1 MVDIFLRAG
10 EYPFEFAICILA
22 AFIPVFIWMMI
33 FIGKSKKD
41 SFHLVLTFFFGMG
54 SAGLIL
60 LYQSLWGEGP
70 INLIFFGIEAYNF
83 KYNITTLVSEA
94 LIVPFLIYMCVGFL
108 EEVLKH
114 FVVVQADRKIFSSI
128 DEVIE
133 LSIVAALGFAFL
145 ENIAYFYREFLQ
157 SGMDNKYFWTLMIQR
172 SIFVAFVHILC
183 SGIYGYFYGMGFFA
197 KPYMQYQM
205 SHGKK
210 FYIAEA
216 LHYLLHFKKANVFRR
231 RMMMTGL
238 IVASVLH
245 GLYDFAMEINPIIF
259 DDKPLHTILLP
270 LILVLGFL
278 YLSHLLHKKAN
289 MEEFGEMEIEY
300 VYKRPHESIGRN
312 SRSELSEVLSPQ
324 KTPSYHKSFPVAS

>member
-1 MVDIFLRAG
+1 MADILLQAHL
-10 EYPFEFAICILA
+10 YPLEFAICILV

-41 SFHLVLTFFFGMG
+41 MFHLILTFFFGMG

-60 LYQSLWGEGP
+60 LYQSFWGEDP
-70 INLIFFGIEAYNF
+70 MNFIFFGIEAHNF
-83 KYNITTLVSEA
+83 KEQIVLNFTGVL
-94 LIVPFLIYMCVGFL
+94 LVPFLIYMCVGFL
-108 EEVLKH
+108 EEFLKH
-114 FVVVQADRKIFSSI
+114 FVVVQADRRIFSSV

-157 SGMDNKYFWTLMIQR
+157 SGMGDNFWILMIQR
-172 SIFVAFVHILC
+172 SVFVVFVHILC

-197 KPYMQYQM
+197 KPFMQYQM

-210 FYIAEA
+210 FYIAEI
-216 LHYLLHFKKANVFRR
+216 LHYLLHFKKATVFRK

-245 GLYDFAMEINPIIF
+245 GLYDFAMHTNPLIMGT
-259 DDKPLHTILLP
+259 PLHTILLP
-270 LILVLGFL
+270 LMLVLGVL
-278 YLSHLLHKKAN
+278 YLSYLLHKKAN

-312 SRSELSEVLSPQ
+312 SRSEQSKSP
-324 KTPSYHKSFPVAS
+324 TPQEIEIHHTALQVPS